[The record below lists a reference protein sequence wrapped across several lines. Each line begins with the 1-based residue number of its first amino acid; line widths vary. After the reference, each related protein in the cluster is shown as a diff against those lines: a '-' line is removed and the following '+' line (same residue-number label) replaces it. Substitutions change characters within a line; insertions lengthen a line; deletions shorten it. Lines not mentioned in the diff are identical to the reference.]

1 MKTQTKSSL
10 LMSALTI
17 LSLFCIGLGLI
28 SVISAN
34 WRAIPDEAKLGAD
47 LLLLGIVAFGAVR
60 AYLTNGRHLTAL
72 IFFYAL
78 LIAAS
83 LGLVV
88 QVFQLNSGSS
98 SALVML
104 WCGLTLPLLFLKNQ
118 LLLPIFWILA
128 FFGAAF
134 DLLYLPLFADQISID
149 FLPYLFIVALLYRLA
164 TQFLKSDSG
173 FVKAFRFWLV
183 FYIVWT
189 FLTRPLFGAEMLDN
203 LDNLSLFG
211 LVAVL
216 WLGIAGLNFVQKQ
229 SFLLPV
235 EMAVLALLGLSE
247 TFDAGSLVNFGFC
260 LAALTVLGGYAYRAN
275 RTKLLTMTVV
285 LAAVRVFVL
294 FLEQF
299 GTLLNTGI
307 FLILAG
313 VLLIAALKISLW
325 LAGSKKHA

>member
-34 WRAIPDEAKLGAD
+34 WQVIPDEAKLGAD
-47 LLLLGIVAFGAVR
+47 LLLLGAAAFGISR
-60 AYLTNGRHLTAL
+60 SYLTNGRHLTAL
-72 IFFYAL
+72 IFFDAL
-78 LIAAS
+78 LIVAS

-104 WCGLTLPLLFLKNQ
+104 WCGLTLPLLFLQNQ
-118 LLLPIFWILA
+118 ILLPIFWILA

-134 DLLYLPLFADQISID
+134 DLLYLPLFADQMSID
-149 FLPYLFIVALLYRLA
+149 FLPYLFIVVLLYRLA
-164 TQFLKSDSG
+164 TQFLKSDNG
-173 FVKAFRFWLV
+173 FVKAFRFWVV

-211 LVAVL
+211 FIAVL

-229 SFLLPV
+229 SFLLPA
-235 EMAVLALLGLSE
+235 EMAVLVLLGLSE
-247 TFDAGSLVNFGFC
+247 TFAVGLLVNFGFC
-260 LAALTVLGGYAYRAN
+260 LAALAVLGVYAYRAD
-275 RTKLLTMTVV
+275 RTRLLTLTVV

-299 GTLLNTGI
+299 GTLLNTGV